1 MTEPLDEPRYLELLA
16 CTIDF
21 AARVARWPD
30 GERSL
35 TPTETKLLRY
45 LSTQE
50 GRAVDRQELLKEVWG
65 YRGGVITR
73 TVKTTMGRLRSK
85 VERNPRDPDHLLT
98 VTGVGYRFAAAPTEA
113 VAEARVEAATWAD
126 AMVPSGGAEDDDQP
140 TRSNLPANPA
150 ELVGRDAAVQRL
162 TGLIDGGAR
171 LVTVVGPGGIGKT
184 SLAVRHGLDEIGRGV
199 WREVWFVDLSA
210 CASAEDVVRTV
221 AEALDARLA
230 MQDLDAGVDFLAGTL
245 RGRGASLVI
254 LDDAERTAA
263 ELALVLSRWL
273 DACPRT
279 TFVVTSRERLRISGE
294 AVLPI
299 GPLDPD
305 AAASLFQRCVGP
317 AAGDGYG
324 ELAAIAPIVEQ
335 LDGIPLAV
343 EMAASWADLM
353 GPGALLER
361 LGHQLDLL
369 RSQRRDRPARHGS
382 LRATVASSWELMSSP
397 ERAAVQQL
405 GAFAGA
411 FGIDDAEAV
420 LDLSALE
427 ERAPP
432 ALEML
437 RRLRD
442 RSLLRSEAPSSDGT
456 PRFRLYRAVRD
467 FAREQGTDAAAQ
479 LRHGRHLA
487 RWGEPFVVSRL
498 VREGGDDVRALARAR
513 ADLVLATDAAVRRGD
528 ALVAAACAWGLAVL
542 AELRGPALGD
552 EALLRRVIALPD
564 LDGVD
569 RVRLRAERGVLLA
582 GLGRPGDARREL
594 DAAIADSGALSAEID
609 AHVRARVAGVL
620 ADRDPETAD
629 RLANEALERARA
641 GLDEDVIGVALAARA
656 QVDHLTGHTRKAERR
671 YEEALALLRVAG
683 EKRLQA
689 LVMLG
694 LADLH
699 AERGRPMRALSWYG
713 EALQI
718 QRQVGDQHAQAGLL
732 DAIATLEAQQ
742 GDEERARG
750 TWDEALALAR
760 ASGDRRSEARVRAH
774 RAVMERQTEMGESSR
789 HGLLLALGVARE
801 VGDRQLE
808 AELLGELGELDLSLG
823 HLAAARSYLGRAVQ
837 LASKLGAP
845 LLEGSVR
852 GALGE
857 LKAAD
862 GLIDEAREELEHGR
876 DLLHDARQRLA
887 LVGLLE
893 RWAEVEADAGNEE
906 GASRLLIEAR
916 SAAELSVVDG
926 PLV

>member
-1 MTEPLDEPRYLELLA
+1 MTELTDESRYIELLA

-50 GRAVDRQELLKEVWG
+50 GRAIDRQELLKEVWG

-73 TVKTTMGRLRSK
+73 TVKTTMGRLRGK
-85 VERNPRDPDHLLT
+85 VERDPREPDHLLT
-98 VTGVGYRFAAAPTEA
+98 VTGVGYRFAAAPTDA
-113 VAEARVEAATWAD
+113 VAEARVESATWAD
-126 AMVPSGGAEDDDQP
+126 QVGPRMGEEDDDQP
-140 TRSNLPANPA
+140 TRSNLPSVTA
-150 ELVGRDAAVQRL
+150 ELVGRDAELARL
-162 TGLIDGGAR
+162 GSLIDGGAR

-184 SLAVRHGLDEIGRGV
+184 SLAIRHGLSEVGKGT
-199 WREVWFVDLSA
+199 WREVHFVDLSA
-210 CASAEDVVRTV
+210 CATAEDVVRTV

-230 MQDLDAGVDFLAGTL
+230 MQDLDAGVSFLAGTL
-245 RGRGASLVI
+245 RGRGAALVI

-273 DACPRT
+273 EECRRT
-279 TFVVTSRERLRISGE
+279 TFVVTSRERLRIAGE
-294 AVLPI
+294 AVLPV

-305 AAASLFQRCVGP
+305 AAAQLFQRCVGP
-317 AAGDGYG
+317 AAGAGYG
-324 ELAAIAPIVEQ
+324 DRATVGPIVEQ

-353 GPGALLER
+353 GPSALLDR
-361 LGHQLDLL
+361 LGKQLDLL

-382 LRATVASSWELMSSP
+382 LRATVASSWDLMAAH
-397 ERAAVQQL
+397 ERTAVQQL
-405 GAFAGA
+405 AVFAGA

-420 LDLSALE
+420 VALGE
-427 ERAPP
+427 GSDGHGS
-432 ALEML
+432 LEML

-442 RSLLRSEAPSSDGT
+442 RSLLRGEPPSADGS

-467 FAREQGTDAAAQ
+467 FAREQGVDAGAVV
-479 LRHGRHLA
+479 RHGSHLA
-487 RWGEPFVVSRL
+487 RWGQPAVVGRL
-498 VREGGDDVRALARAR
+498 VREGGDDVKALAQVR
-513 ADLVLATDAAVRRGD
+513 ADLVLATASAVQRADAD
-528 ALVAAACAWGLAVL
+528 VACACAWALVVL
-542 AELRGPALGD
+542 TELRGPALGD
-552 EALLRRVIALPD
+552 EGLLHQVLGLEGLP
-564 LDGVD
+564 VND
-569 RVRLRAERGVLLA
+569 RVRLRAERGVLLV
-582 GLGRPGDARREL
+582 GLGRPADARPEL
-594 DAAIADSGALSAEID
+594 DGAVAEADALPPELD
-609 AHVRARVAGVL
+609 AHVRARVAGAL
-620 ADRDPETAD
+620 ADRDPEAAD
-629 RLANEALERARA
+629 QLAHEALDRARA
-641 GLDEDVIGVALAARA
+641 GLDEDAIGIALAVRA
-656 QVDHLTGHTRKAERR
+656 QVDHLTGRTRKAERG

-689 LVMLG
+689 TVMLG

-699 AERGRPMRALSWYG
+699 AERGRPMRALSWYQ
-713 EALQI
+713 EALAI

-742 GDEERARG
+742 GDDARARG
-750 TWDEALALAR
+750 TWDEALELAR

-774 RAVMERQTEMGESSR
+774 RAVMERRTEIGEESR

-823 HLAAARSYLGRAVQ
+823 HLAAARSYLGRAVM
-837 LASKLGAP
+837 LAARLGTP
-845 LLEGSVR
+845 LLEGACR

-862 GLIDEAREELEHGR
+862 GFLDEARDELQQGR

-893 RWAEVEADAGNEE
+893 RWAEVEADAGNEPA
-906 GASRLLIEAR
+906 ASQLLIEAR

>member
-1 MTEPLDEPRYLELLA
+1 MSETTEGPRYLELLA
-16 CTIDF
+16 CAIDF

-45 LSTQE
+45 LSQQE

-73 TVKTTMGRLRSK
+73 TVKTTMGRLRGK
-85 VERNPRDPDHLLT
+85 VERDPREPDHLLT

-126 AMVPSGGAEDDDQP
+126 AVAPRGHEHDDDQP
-140 TRSNLPANPA
+140 TRSNLPSHVPDLIGREG
-150 ELVGRDAAVQRL
+150 ELSRL
-162 TGLIDGGAR
+162 SSVIEGGAR

-184 SLAVRHGLDEIGRGV
+184 SLATRYALSEVARGT
-199 WREVWFVDLSA
+199 WREIRLADMSA
-210 CASAEDVVRTV
+210 CTTAEDVVRTV
-221 AEALDARLA
+221 AEALEARLS
-230 MQDLDAGVDFLAGTL
+230 MQDLDAGVSFLSGTL
-245 RGRGASLVI
+245 RGRGAALVV

-273 DACPRT
+273 DECPRT
-279 TFVVTSRERLRISGE
+279 TFVVTSRERLRIAGE
-294 AVLPI
+294 VVLSV
-299 GPLDPD
+299 GPLAPD
-305 AAASLFQRCVGP
+305 AAALLFQRCVG
-317 AAGDGYG
+317 AGGAEGYEQPG
-324 ELAAIAPIVEQ
+324 TVAPIVEQ

-343 EMAASWADLM
+343 EMAAAWADLM
-353 GPGALLER
+353 GPPALLER
-361 LGHQLDLL
+361 LGKQLDLL
-369 RSQRRDRPARHGS
+369 RSERRDRPARHGS
-382 LRATVASSWELMSSP
+382 LRATVASSWDLLAEH

-405 GAFAGA
+405 AVFAGA

-420 LDLSALE
+420 LDLSDLSE
-427 ERAPP
+427 GPTS
-432 ALEML
+432 LGML

-442 RSLLRSEAPSSDGT
+442 RSLLRADAATADGSS
-456 PRFRLYRAVRD
+456 RFRLYRAVRD
-467 FAREQGTDAAAQ
+467 FAREQGADEFA
-479 LRHGRHLA
+479 LIRHGNHLA
-487 RWGEPFVVSRL
+487 RWGQPVVVNRL
-498 VREGGDDVRALARAR
+498 VREGGDDVRALAQVR
-513 ADLVLATDAAVRRGD
+513 ADLVLATRAAAQRGD
-528 ALVAAACAWGLAVL
+528 PDVATACAWGLAVL

-552 EALLRRVIALPD
+552 ERLLRKVIELH
-564 LDGVD
+564 GVSAQD

-582 GLGRPGDARREL
+582 GLGRPGDARKEL
-594 DAAIADSGALSAEID
+594 DAAVVEASTVQPEID
-609 AHVRARVAGVL
+609 AQVRARVAEAL
-620 ADRDPETAD
+620 ADRDPEAAD
-629 RLANEALERARA
+629 RLADEALERARE
-641 GLDEDVIGVALAARA
+641 GLDEDIVGVALAVRA
-656 QVDHLTGHTRKAERR
+656 QVDHLTGRTRKAERR
-671 YEEALALLRVAG
+671 FEEALALLRVAG

-689 LVMLG
+689 TVMLG

-699 AERGRPMRALSWYG
+699 AERGRPLRALSWYG
-713 EALQI
+713 EALAI
-718 QRQVGDQHAQAGLL
+718 QRQVGDQHAQAFLL

-742 GDEERARG
+742 GDTERSRG
-750 TWDEALALAR
+750 TWDEALVLAR

-774 RAVMERQTEMGESSR
+774 RAVMERRATLGEESR

-823 HLAAARSYLGRAVQ
+823 HLAAARSYLGRAVV
-837 LASKLGAP
+837 LASRLGSP
-845 LLEGSVR
+845 LLEGACR

-857 LKAAD
+857 LKAHD
-862 GLIDEAREELEHGR
+862 GHIDEGRDELEQGR

-893 RWAEVEADAGNEE
+893 RWAEVEADAGDEAA
-906 GASRLLIEAR
+906 ASRLLIEAR